1 MQELTEMQSK
11 IYEYIKSEIKKGI
24 TPSIREICKAVG
36 LSSTSSIHY
45 HLDNLE
51 QMGYISR
58 PKSKKRCIEILENDF
73 YMDSAASVIMPEYS
87 SVPIIG
93 SVAAGQP
100 ILAAENIDGYFPI
113 PTTYLTNNETFML
126 RIKGNSM
133 VNAGI
138 LNNDLVLVQQ
148 ASSAKNGEI
157 IIALIDDSATCKTF
171 YKEDEYIRLQPEND
185 SYEPIYVRDCNIVGK
200 VIGLFRSY

>member
-11 IYEYIKSEIKKGI
+11 IYEYIKSEIKKGR
-24 TPSIREICKAVG
+24 TPSIREICKEVG

-73 YMDSAASVIMPEYS
+73 YNDPALTANTPEYS
-87 SVPIIG
+87 NIPIIG
-93 SVAAGQP
+93 SVAAGKP
-100 ILAAENIDGYFPI
+100 ILADENIEGYFPV
-113 PTTYLTNNETFML
+113 PVAYLTNDKTFML
-126 RIKGNSM
+126 KIKGNSM

-138 LNNDLVLVQQ
+138 FNNDLVLVKE
-148 ASSAKNGEI
+148 ASTADNGEI

-171 YKEDEYIRLQPEND
+171 YKEEQYIRLQPENPA
-185 SYEPIYVRDCNIVGK
+185 YEPIYVKDCNIIGK
-200 VIGLFRSY
+200 VIGLFRSF

>member
-73 YMDSAASVIMPEYS
+73 YMDSAASVSMPEYS

-171 YKEDEYIRLQPEND
+171 YKENEYIRLQPEND
-185 SYEPIYVRDCNIVGK
+185 SYEPIYVRDCNIIGK

>member
-11 IYEYIKSEIKKGI
+11 IYEYIKSEIKKGV

-73 YMDSAASVIMPEYS
+73 YMDSTDSVNTPEYS
-87 SVPIIG
+87 NVPIVG
-93 SVAAGQP
+93 TVAAGTP
-100 ILAAENIDGYFPI
+100 ILAEENIEGYFTV
-113 PTTYLTNNETFML
+113 PTNYLTNEQTFML

-133 VNAGI
+133 INAGI
-138 LNNDLVLVQQ
+138 LNNDLVLVKET
-148 ASSAKNGEI
+148 SSAQDGEI

-171 YKEDEYIRLQPEND
+171 YKEEEYIRLQPEND
-185 SYEPIYVRDCNIVGK
+185 TYEPIYVRDCSIIGK

>member
-51 QMGYISR
+51 QMGYICR

-73 YMDSAASVIMPEYS
+73 YMDSAIAENTPEYS
-87 SVPIIG
+87 NVPIIG

-100 ILAAENIDGYFPI
+100 ILAEENIEGYFPVPI
-113 PTTYLTNNETFML
+113 TYLTNDKSFML

-133 VNAGI
+133 INAGI
-138 LNNDLVLVQQ
+138 LNNDLVLVKE
-148 ASSAKNGEI
+148 AATAKNGEI

-171 YKEDEYIRLQPEND
+171 YKENEYIKLQPEND
-185 SYEPIYVRDCNIVGK
+185 SYEPIYVKDCNILGK

>member
-1 MQELTEMQSK
+1 MQELTEMQAK

-73 YMDSAASVIMPEYS
+73 YMDSTASATMPEFS
-87 SVPIIG
+87 SIPIVG
-93 SVAAGQP
+93 SVAAGMP
-100 ILAAENIDGYFPI
+100 ILAEENIEGYFPV
-113 PTTYLTNNETFML
+113 PTTYLTNSQSFML

-138 LNNDLVLVQQ
+138 LNNDLVLVKET
-148 ASSAKNGEI
+148 SSAKDGEI

-171 YKEDEYIRLQPEND
+171 YRENEYIRLQPEND
-185 SYEPIYVRDCNIVGK
+185 SYEPIYVRDCNIIGK

>member
-1 MQELTEMQSK
+1 MNELTEMQSK

-36 LSSTSSIHY
+36 LSSPSSIHY

-73 YMDSAASVIMPEYS
+73 YLDSATDVVTPEYS
-87 SVPIIG
+87 NVPIVG
-93 SVAAGQP
+93 SVAAGMP
-100 ILAAENIDGYFPI
+100 ILAEENIEGYFPV
-113 PTTYLTNNETFML
+113 PTSYLTNSKVFML

-133 VNAGI
+133 INAGI
-138 LNNDLVLVQQ
+138 LNNDLVLVNQVSQ
-148 ASSAKNGEI
+148 AKDGEI

-171 YKEDEYIRLQPEND
+171 YKEDKYIRLQPEND
-185 SYEPIYVRDCNIVGK
+185 SYEPIFVRDCNIIGK

>member
-1 MQELTEMQSK
+1 MQELTEMQAK
-11 IYEYIKSEIKKGI
+11 IYKYIKSEIKKGI

-58 PKSKKRCIEILENDF
+58 PRSKKRCIEILEDDF
-73 YMDSAASVIMPEYS
+73 YMSGEDSVNTPEYS
-87 SVPIIG
+87 NVPIIG
-93 SVAAGQP
+93 SVAAGLP
-100 ILAAENIDGYFPI
+100 ILAEENIEGYFTVPV
-113 PTTYLTNNETFML
+113 TYLTNEQSFML

-133 VNAGI
+133 INAGI
-138 LNNDLVLVQQ
+138 LNNDLVLVKET
-148 ASSAKNGEI
+148 STAKDGEI
-157 IIALIDDSATCKTF
+157 IVALIDDSATCKTF
-171 YKEDEYIRLQPEND
+171 YREDEYIRLQPEND
-185 SYEPIYVRDCNIVGK
+185 SYEPIYVRDCKIIGK

>member
-51 QMGYISR
+51 QMGYIAR

-73 YMDSAASVIMPEYS
+73 YMDSVITANTPEYS
-87 SVPIIG
+87 NIPIIG

-100 ILAAENIDGYFPI
+100 ILAEENIEGYFPV
-113 PTTYLTNNETFML
+113 PVTYLTNDKSFML
-126 RIKGNSM
+126 KIKGNSM
-133 VNAGI
+133 LNAGI
-138 LNNDLVLVQQ
+138 LNNDLVLVKE
-148 ASSAKNGEI
+148 ASSARNGEI

-171 YKEDEYIRLQPEND
+171 YKENEYIRLQPEND
-185 SYEPIYVRDCNIVGK
+185 DYEPIYVKDCKIIGK

>member
-11 IYEYIKSEIKKGI
+11 IYEYIKSQIKKGI

-73 YMDSAASVIMPEYS
+73 
-87 SVPIIG
+87 
-93 SVAAGQP
+93 
-100 ILAAENIDGYFPI
+100 
-113 PTTYLTNNETFML
+113 
-126 RIKGNSM
+126 
-133 VNAGI
+133 
-138 LNNDLVLVQQ
+138 
-148 ASSAKNGEI
+148 
-157 IIALIDDSATCKTF
+157 
-171 YKEDEYIRLQPEND
+171 
-185 SYEPIYVRDCNIVGK
+185 
-200 VIGLFRSY
+200 

>member
-1 MQELTEMQSK
+1 MNELTEMQSK

-36 LSSTSSIHY
+36 LSSPSSIHY

-73 YMDSAASVIMPEYS
+73 YLDSATDVVTPEYS
-87 SVPIIG
+87 NVPIVG
-93 SVAAGQP
+93 SVAAGMP
-100 ILAAENIDGYFPI
+100 ILADENIEGYFPI
-113 PTTYLTNNETFML
+113 PTSYLTNSKVFML

-133 VNAGI
+133 INAGI
-138 LNNDLVLVQQ
+138 LNNDLVLVNQVSQ
-148 ASSAKNGEI
+148 AKDGEI

-171 YKEDEYIRLQPEND
+171 YKEDKYIRLQPEND
-185 SYEPIYVRDCNIVGK
+185 SYEPIFVRDCNIIGK

>member
-36 LSSTSSIHY
+36 LSSPSSIHY

-73 YMDSAASVIMPEYS
+73 YLDSTSDVTTPEYS
-87 SVPIIG
+87 NVPIVG
-93 SVAAGQP
+93 SVAAGMP
-100 ILAAENIDGYFPI
+100 ILADENIEGYFPV
-113 PTTYLTNNETFML
+113 PTSYLTNSKVFML

-133 VNAGI
+133 INAGI
-138 LNNDLVLVQQ
+138 LNNDLVLVNQVSQ
-148 ASSAKNGEI
+148 AKDGEI

-171 YKEDEYIRLQPEND
+171 YKEDKYIRLQPEND
-185 SYEPIYVRDCNIVGK
+185 AYEPIFVRDCNIVGK

>member
-1 MQELTEMQSK
+1 MQELTEMQAK

-73 YMDSAASVIMPEYS
+73 YMDSTASATMPEFS
-87 SVPIIG
+87 SIPIVG
-93 SVAAGQP
+93 SVAAGTP
-100 ILAAENIDGYFPI
+100 ILAEENIEGYFPV
-113 PTTYLTNNETFML
+113 PTTYLTNSQSFML

-138 LNNDLVLVQQ
+138 LNNDLVLVKET
-148 ASSAKNGEI
+148 SSAKDGEI

-171 YKEDEYIRLQPEND
+171 YRENEYIRLQPEND
-185 SYEPIYVRDCNIVGK
+185 SYEPIYVRDCNIIGK

>member
-133 VNAGI
+133 VNVGI

>member
-1 MQELTEMQSK
+1 MNELTEMQSK
-11 IYEYIKSEIKKGI
+11 IYEFIKSEIRKGI

-36 LSSTSSIHY
+36 LSSPSSIHY

-51 QMGYISR
+51 RMGYISR

-73 YMDSAASVIMPEYS
+73 YMDSTADASAPEYCNIP
-87 SVPIIG
+87 VVG
-93 SVAAGQP
+93 SVAAGMP
-100 ILAAENIDGYFPI
+100 ILASENIEGYFPI
-113 PTTYLTNNETFML
+113 PTTYLTNDKTFML

-133 VNAGI
+133 INAGI
-138 LNNDLVLVQQ
+138 LNNDLVLVNQT
-148 ASSAKNGEI
+148 SSAKDGEI

-171 YKEDEYIRLQPEND
+171 YREEKYIRLQPEND
-185 SYEPIYVRDCNIVGK
+185 DFEPIYVKDCNIIGK

>member
-11 IYEYIKSEIKKGI
+11 IYEYIKSEIKKGV

-73 YMDSAASVIMPEYS
+73 YMDSTDSVNTPEYS
-87 SVPIIG
+87 NVPIVG
-93 SVAAGQP
+93 TVAAGTP
-100 ILAAENIDGYFPI
+100 ILAEENIEGYFTV
-113 PTTYLTNNETFML
+113 PTNYLTNEQTFML

-133 VNAGI
+133 INAGI
-138 LNNDLVLVQQ
+138 LNNDLVLVKET
-148 ASSAKNGEI
+148 SSAQDGEI

-171 YKEDEYIRLQPEND
+171 YKEEEYIRLQPEND
-185 SYEPIYVRDCNIVGK
+185 AYEPIYVRDCSIIGK
-200 VIGLFRSY
+200 VVGLFRSY

>member
-1 MQELTEMQSK
+1 MRELTEMQSK

-36 LSSTSSIHY
+36 LSSPSSIHY

-58 PKSKKRCIEILENDF
+58 PKSKKRCIEILESDF
-73 YMDSAASVIMPEYS
+73 YLDSVSDVTTPEYS
-87 SVPIIG
+87 NVPIIG
-93 SVAAGQP
+93 SVAAGMP
-100 ILAAENIDGYFPI
+100 ILADENIEGYFPV
-113 PTTYLTNNETFML
+113 PTTYLTNNKVFML

-133 VNAGI
+133 INAGI
-138 LNNDLVLVQQ
+138 LNNDLVLVNQVSQ
-148 ASSAKNGEI
+148 AKDGEI

-171 YKEDEYIRLQPEND
+171 YKEDKYIRLQPEND
-185 SYEPIYVRDCNIVGK
+185 SYEPIFVRDCNIIGK

>member
-73 YMDSAASVIMPEYS
+73 YMDSASSIGVPEYS
-87 SVPIIG
+87 NVPIIG

-100 ILAAENIDGYFPI
+100 ILAAENIDGYFPV
-113 PTTYLTNNETFML
+113 PTTYLTNNQTFML

-148 ASSAKNGEI
+148 SSSAKNGEI

-185 SYEPIYVRDCNIVGK
+185 SYEPIYVRECNIIGK

>member
-1 MQELTEMQSK
+1 MQSK

-73 YMDSAASVIMPEYS
+73 YMDSASSIGVPEYS
-87 SVPIIG
+87 NVPIIG

-100 ILAAENIDGYFPI
+100 ILAAENIDGYFPV
-113 PTTYLTNNETFML
+113 PTTYLTNNQTFML

-148 ASSAKNGEI
+148 SSSAKNGEI

-185 SYEPIYVRDCNIVGK
+185 SYEPIYVRECNIIGK

>member
-1 MQELTEMQSK
+1 MEKLTEMQSK
-11 IYEYIKSEIKKGI
+11 IYEYIKNQIKKGV

-51 QMGYISR
+51 RMGYISR
-58 PKSKKRCIEILENDF
+58 PKSKKRCIEILEDDF
-73 YMDSAASVIMPEYS
+73 YDKNIFSANTPEYS
-87 SVPIIG
+87 NVPIVG
-93 SVAAGQP
+93 TVAAGLP
-100 ILAAENIDGYFPI
+100 IFADENIDGYFPV
-113 PTTYLTNNETFML
+113 PVTYLTNDKTFML

-133 VNAGI
+133 INAGI
-138 LNNDLVLVQQ
+138 LNNDLVLVKETST
-148 ASSAKNGEI
+148 ARDGEI

-171 YKEDEYIRLQPEND
+171 YREKDYIRLQPEND
-185 SYEPIYVRDCNIVGK
+185 AFEPIYVRECNIIGK

>member
-11 IYEYIKSEIKKGI
+11 IYEYIKSEIKKGV

-73 YMDSAASVIMPEYS
+73 YMDSTDSVNTPEYS
-87 SVPIIG
+87 NVPIVG
-93 SVAAGQP
+93 TVAAGTP
-100 ILAAENIDGYFPI
+100 ILAEENIEGYFTV
-113 PTTYLTNNETFML
+113 PTNYLTNEQTFML

-133 VNAGI
+133 INAGI
-138 LNNDLVLVQQ
+138 LNNDLVLVKET
-148 ASSAKNGEI
+148 SSAQDGEI

-171 YKEDEYIRLQPEND
+171 YKEEEYIRLQPEND
-185 SYEPIYVRDCNIVGK
+185 AYEPIYVRDCSIIGK

>member
-73 YMDSAASVIMPEYS
+73 YMDSIDTVNTPEYS
-87 SVPIIG
+87 NVPIIG
-93 SVAAGQP
+93 SVAAGLP
-100 ILAAENIDGYFPI
+100 ILAEENIEGYFPVPI
-113 PTTYLTNNETFML
+113 TYLTNDKTFML

-133 VNAGI
+133 INAGI
-138 LNNDLVLVQQ
+138 LNNDLVLVKQTT
-148 ASSAKNGEI
+148 AAKDGEI

-171 YKEDEYIRLQPEND
+171 YKENEYIRLQPEND
-185 SYEPIYVRDCNIVGK
+185 SYEPIYVRDCNIIGK

>member
-36 LSSTSSIHY
+36 LSSPSSIHY

-73 YMDSAASVIMPEYS
+73 YLDSASDVTTPEYS
-87 SVPIIG
+87 NVPIVG
-93 SVAAGQP
+93 SVAAGLP
-100 ILAAENIDGYFPI
+100 ILADENIEGYFPI
-113 PTTYLTNNETFML
+113 PTSYLTNSKVFML

-133 VNAGI
+133 INAGI
-138 LNNDLVLVQQ
+138 LNNDLVLVNQVSQ
-148 ASSAKNGEI
+148 AKDGEI

-171 YKEDEYIRLQPEND
+171 YKEDKYIRLQPEND
-185 SYEPIYVRDCNIVGK
+185 TYEPIFVRDCNIIGK